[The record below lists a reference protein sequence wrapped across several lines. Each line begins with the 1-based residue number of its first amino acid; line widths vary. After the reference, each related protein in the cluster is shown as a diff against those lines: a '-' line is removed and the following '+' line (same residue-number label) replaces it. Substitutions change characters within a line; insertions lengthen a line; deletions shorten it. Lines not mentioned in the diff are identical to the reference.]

1 MALCMLNSTR
11 VMGYNS
17 IDQYKEK
24 GIINEKTALCEER
37 GGRIYEAEFKEPE
50 YTRPVY
56 LYS

>member
-1 MALCMLNSTR
+1 
-11 VMGYNS
+11 MGYNS

-24 GIINEKTALCEER
+24 GIINEKTALCKER

-50 YTRPVY
+50 YERPVY